1 MRSTS
6 RWTLVHRPPGI
17 GKPRRFVPRFHWE
30 LLACGVRGHELLG
43 TDVKTLR
50 PEDAI
55 VAREDHGIRW
65 YRCVRCDSWL
75 PLPPPMLP
83 ARETMPPRDE
93 IELPLRG
100 RPLRDKIVL
109 RIIAIDRAIHFVVLG
124 VLSAAVFL
132 FASHQLR
139 LRDFV
144 FRVVNAAEG
153 TNTTPAHRAHSGFAG
168 TIEHLFTLRSSTLYA
183 VAVIAAVY
191 ALVEGLEAVGLWYQ
205 QRWAEYLTF
214 IATLGFIP
222 YEIYELTRGPTPLK
236 YVAFGVNVA
245 IAVYLLYGKRL
256 FGVRGGIAGEQRARA
271 RDVGW
276 EALERTAP
284 SAQRGETAA

>member
-1 MRSTS
+1 M
-6 RWTLVHRPPGI
+6 HRPPGTR
-17 GKPRRFVPRFHWE
+17 KPRRIVPRFHWE
-30 LLACGVRGHELLG
+30 LLACGVSGHALLG

-50 PEDAI
+50 PEDAV

-75 PLPPPMLP
+75 PLPPPML
-83 ARETMPPRDE
+83 AASETMPPREE
-93 IELPLRG
+93 IVLPLRG
-100 RPLRDKIVL
+100 RPLRDKVVL
-109 RIIAIDRAIHFVVLG
+109 RIIAVDRAIHFVVLA

-132 FASHQLR
+132 FASHQVH

-214 IATLGFIP
+214 VATLGFIP
-222 YEIYELTRGPTPLK
+222 YEIYELTRGPSPLK

-245 IAVYLLYGKRL
+245 IALYLLYGKRL
-256 FGVRGGIAGEQRARA
+256 FGVRGGMAEELEARA

-276 EALERTAP
+276 DALERTAP
-284 SAQRGETAA
+284 SATQRSESPT

>member
-1 MRSTS
+1 VS
-6 RWTLVHRPPGI
+6 
-17 GKPRRFVPRFHWE
+17 
-30 LLACGVRGHELLG
+30 GHELLG
-43 TDVKTLR
+43 TDVQRLR
-50 PEDAI
+50 PEDAV
-55 VAREDHGIRW
+55 VAREEHGVRW

-75 PLPPPMLP
+75 PLPPPSAPM
-83 ARETMPPRDE
+83 RETMPPREE
-93 IELPLRG
+93 IDLPLRG
-100 RPLRDKIVL
+100 RPLRDKVVL
-109 RIIAIDRAIHFVVLG
+109 RIIAVDRALHFVVLA

-132 FASHQLR
+132 FASHQVH

-183 VAVIAAVY
+183 VAAIAAVY
-191 ALVEGLEAVGLWYQ
+191 ALIEGAEAVGLWYQ

-214 IATLGFIP
+214 VATLGFIP
-222 YEIYELTRGPTPLK
+222 YEIYEITKSLSPLK
-236 YVAFGVNVA
+236 LVAFGLNVA

-256 FGVRGGIAGEQRARA
+256 FGVRGGIAGELSSRA

-276 EALERTAP
+276 AALERTAP
-284 SAQRGETAA
+284 SAQSSEAPA

>member
-1 MRSTS
+1 MHS
-6 RWTLVHRPPGI
+6 PPGTRR
-17 GKPRRFVPRFHWE
+17 PRRFRPRFHWE
-30 LLACGVRGHELLG
+30 LLACGIRGHALLG
-43 TDVKTLR
+43 TDVKMLR
-50 PEDAI
+50 SEDAV
-55 VAREDHGIRW
+55 VAREDHGVRW

-75 PLPPPMLP
+75 PLPPPILP
-83 ARETMPPRDE
+83 ARDTMPPRAE

-100 RPLRDKIVL
+100 RPLRDKVVL

-183 VAVIAAVY
+183 VATIAAVY
-191 ALVEGLEAVGLWYQ
+191 ALVEGAEAFGLWYQ

-214 IATLGFIP
+214 VATLGFIP
-222 YEIYELTRGPTPLK
+222 YEVYELAKGLTPLK
-236 YVAFGVNVA
+236 LAAFGVNVA

-256 FGVRGGIAGEQRARA
+256 FGVRGGIAGELQARA

-276 EALERTAP
+276 DALERTAP
-284 SAQRGETAA
+284 LALQRGEAPA

>member
-1 MRSTS
+1 MHS
-6 RWTLVHRPPGI
+6 PPGTS
-17 GKPRRFVPRFHWE
+17 KPRRFRPRFHWE
-30 LLACGVRGHELLG
+30 LLACGVRGHALLG

-50 PEDAI
+50 QEDAI
-55 VAREDHGIRW
+55 VAREEHGIRW

-83 ARETMPPRDE
+83 VHQTMPTRDE

-100 RPLRDKIVL
+100 RPLRDKVVL

-132 FASHQLR
+132 FASHQLH

-153 TNTTPAHRAHSGFAG
+153 TNTTPAHRAHSGFTG

-205 QRWAEYLTF
+205 KRWAEYLTF
-214 IATLGFIP
+214 VATLGFIP
-222 YEIYELTRGPTPLK
+222 YEIYELTRGPSPLK
-236 YVAFGVNVA
+236 YIAFGVNVA

-256 FGVRGGIAGEQRARA
+256 FGVRGGIAGERRARA

-276 EALERTAP
+276 DALERTAP
-284 SAQRGETAA
+284 SAQRGQTAA

>member
-1 MRSTS
+1 
-6 RWTLVHRPPGI
+6 VHSPPGT
-17 GKPRRFVPRFHWE
+17 GQPRRFRPRFHWE
-30 LLACGVRGHELLG
+30 LLACGVGGHELLG
-43 TDVKTLR
+43 TDVARLR
-50 PEDAI
+50 PEDAV
-55 VAREDHGIRW
+55 VAREERGIRW

-75 PLPPPMLP
+75 PLPPPAAP
-83 ARETMPPRDE
+83 IRESMPPRDA

-100 RPLRDKIVL
+100 RPLRDKVVL
-109 RIIAIDRAIHFVVLG
+109 RIIAIDRAIHFVVLA

-132 FASHQLR
+132 FASHQVR

-183 VAVIAAVY
+183 VAAIAAVY
-191 ALVEGLEAVGLWYQ
+191 AFVEGAEAVGLWYQ

-222 YEIYELTRGPTPLK
+222 YEIYELAKNVSPLK
-236 YVAFGVNVA
+236 IAAFGVNVA
-245 IAVYLLYGKRL
+245 IALYLLYGKRL
-256 FGVRGGIAGEQRARA
+256 FGVRGGMAGELSARA

-284 SAQRGETAA
+284 SPQSGEAAA